1 MAIPRLIETQEGGL
15 SLSLIWPSLMNL

>member
-15 SLSLIWPSLMNL
+15 SLSLI